1 MSDNLIE
8 VLVPIPLL
16 EKFSYLL
23 PKHIKSSLPLPGS
36 RVLVPFGRRT
46 LVGIVWKTNS
56 SPNLKIKKYKYIKEV
71 IDNEPLLTKDLL
83 DFADW
88 ASRYYHHPLGE
99 VISYFFPPSLRKGK
113 DAKFLETSFWDLTN
127 KGEFF
132 QMEDLSRTPNQ
143 QKALEIF
150 REKGELA
157 QIAAKAFGIT
167 QPTLSALEKKE
178 LVSRHTRELLPY
190 KKRAPLDGKQEIKK
204 LNAEQKFAVDSIIS
218 SEDSNEVFL
227 LNGIT
232 GSGKTEVYIRAIQD
246 VIKRGKQALVLIPE
260 IGLAP
265 QVDKGSQNSEGER
278 VVFVRSVRSV

>member
-36 RVLVPFGRRT
+36 RVMVPFGRRT
-46 LVGIVWKTNS
+46 LVGIVWKKNS

-83 DFADW
+83 DLADW

-132 QMEDLSRTPNQ
+132 QMEDLSRAPNQ

-150 REKGELA
+150 
-157 QIAAKAFGIT
+157 T
-167 QPTLSALEKKE
+167 QRQDKTPLEKIE
-178 LVSRHTRELLPY
+178 DLELL
-190 KKRAPLDGKQEIKK
+190 RFIEIGEKIKMISLSDTAISVDNPKDILKVENK
-204 LNAEQKFAVDSIIS
+204 LNNK
-218 SEDSNEVFL
+218 
-227 LNGIT
+227 
-232 GSGKTEVYIRAIQD
+232 
-246 VIKRGKQALVLIPE
+246 
-260 IGLAP
+260 
-265 QVDKGSQNSEGER
+265 
-278 VVFVRSVRSV
+278 

>member
-83 DFADW
+83 DLADW

-132 QMEDLSRTPNQ
+132 QMEDLSRAPNQ

-190 KKRAPLDGKQEIKK
+190 KKRASLDGKQEIKK

-246 VIKRGKQALVLIPE
+246 VIKSCLLYTSPSPR
-260 IGLAP
+260 
-265 QVDKGSQNSEGER
+265 DS
-278 VVFVRSVRSV
+278 

>member
-83 DFADW
+83 DLADW

-132 QMEDLSRTPNQ
+132 RMEDLSRAPNQ

-157 QIAAKAFGIT
+157 QIAAKAFGIS

-178 LVSRHTRELLPY
+178 LLSKHTRELLP
-190 KKRAPLDGKQEIKK
+190 
-204 LNAEQKFAVDSIIS
+204 
-218 SEDSNEVFL
+218 
-227 LNGIT
+227 
-232 GSGKTEVYIRAIQD
+232 
-246 VIKRGKQALVLIPE
+246 
-260 IGLAP
+260 
-265 QVDKGSQNSEGER
+265 
-278 VVFVRSVRSV
+278 